1 MIKPIGKRVLIKGL
15 KKEETTAS
23 GLVLPESV
31 NDEKKEQGE
40 IVALGSSEK
49 LEKAGLAIGQKI
61 VFGGWPKE
69 IKDGGETYKIVEL
82 DDILAIIE

>member
-15 KKEETTAS
+15 KEETTAS

-49 LEKAGLAIGQKI
+49 LEKAGLSIGQKI

-69 IKDGGETYKIVEL
+69 IKDNGETYKIVEL